1 MTGPNT
7 GNTHVPSGTDSNGAI
22 TITPQTGAPIKSA
35 PSAPTAPNAAVS
47 AASDAARALIA
58 SQGTAQP
65 RASDGT
71 FGEPLPAAPA
81 QREVPAPV
89 PAAEVAPTPGP
100 VVPAPVEG
108 EAVPEQTPEEVAA
121 AAALAER
128 VVTIEL
134 AEGNA
139 IDLDMSDPAIAAH
152 VRAAFETAHDATA
165 IREESERAI
174 NDALA
179 IRDLAE
185 IDPVGFAQRALAK
198 SPAGQDHLVLSLLS
212 QPEVFERVR
221 ATVEAMIENPDKLEL
236 VRAQQQA
243 ARGEYAQQAQHE
255 REEQAAVR
263 QNLNE
268 VKASCAAM
276 ARLLPN
282 EAAQGTVYNDML
294 RDLMAYADQA
304 NVTVI
309 PPEAI
314 PVILTSRLTAIGLD
328 PMQAAQAASKALGSV
343 KRGVPSRPAPAVP
356 RATAAVALPSLRP
369 AATLSTRPAPTG
381 EQLVASAQQRRMV
394 AAIPAA
400 GAGSPGVGPDL
411 VPPRKTD
418 GRSMSTAETIAW
430 HREQVAKG
438 KHGLVTSR

>member
-1 MTGPNT
+1 
-7 GNTHVPSGTDSNGAI
+7 
-22 TITPQTGAPIKSA
+22 
-35 PSAPTAPNAAVS
+35 
-47 AASDAARALIA
+47 
-58 SQGTAQP
+58 
-65 RASDGT
+65 
-71 FGEPLPAAPA
+71 
-81 QREVPAPV
+81 
-89 PAAEVAPTPGP
+89 VA
-100 VVPAPVEG
+100 PAPVEG
-108 EAVPEQTPEEVAA
+108 EVAPEQTPEEIAA
-121 AAALAER
+121 AEALAAR
-128 VVTIEL
+128 VVTIEGVG
-134 AEGNA
+134 ETP
-139 IDLDMSDPAIAAH
+139 IDLDLGDPAVATR
-152 VRAAFETAHDATA
+152 VREVFETARETETIRATA
-165 IREESERAI
+165 EQEI

-185 IDPVGFAQRALAK
+185 IDPVGFAQRALAT

-221 ATVEAMIENPDKLEL
+221 ETVEAMISNPDKLEL

-243 ARGEYAQQAQHE
+243 ARSDYAQQAQHA

-328 PMQAAQAASKALGSV
+328 PMQAAQAAAKALGSV
-343 KRGVPSRPAPAVP
+343 KRGGAPRPAVP
-356 RATAAVALPSLRP
+356 ARATAAVALPSPRP
-369 AATLSTRPAPTG
+369 AAPAAPARSAPTG

-411 VPPRKTD
+411 VPPRKQD

-438 KHGLVTSR
+438 KHGLVPAR